1 MLKLVFSEAGP
12 GPTLEAG
19 PFEAVVIVGEAM
31 SAGDGEQRV
40 IATHRDHS
48 WFVDGKRFFRVDF
61 NRAVRVHFEQGD
73 ESSPSLGPFI
83 HFSSADGIAY
93 GDGVQIAH
101 VDPDTGTWYSQLH
114 ERHWKS
120 IVVRPA

>member
-19 PFEAVVIVGEAM
+19 PFDAVVFDGERMCAGGAEPAVIARHHNHYWLVGE
-31 SAGDGEQRV
+31 
-40 IATHRDHS
+40 
-48 WFVDGKRFFRVDF
+48 KKFFRVDF
-61 NRAVRVHFEQGD
+61 NRAVSVHFEQDD
-73 ESSPSLGPFI
+73 EASPPLGPFI

-114 ERHWKS
+114 KRHWKRV
-120 IVVRPA
+120 VVRRA

>member
-19 PFEAVVIVGEAM
+19 PFEAVTLVGEAM
-31 SAGDGEQRV
+31 CEGEEESRV

-48 WFVDGKRFFRVDF
+48 WFVDGKKFFRIDF
-61 NRAVRVHFEQGD
+61 NRAVQVHFAQGD
-73 ESSPSLGPFI
+73 EASPPLGPFI

-93 GDGVQIAH
+93 GDGMQLAH
-101 VDPDTGTWYSQLH
+101 VDPDTKTWYSH
-114 ERHWKS
+114 PHRRHWKRV
-120 IVVRPA
+120 VVRPA